1 MVAVVFPP
9 KKPHYEYFLEC
20 IIDRGGQISDRK
32 LFGMKEEIMSQ
43 DVGKYMGIYKQTFS
57 ELRKNNIIT
66 FEGCISFLGLL

>member
-1 MVAVVFPP
+1 M
-9 KKPHYEYFLEC
+9 
-20 IIDRGGQISDRK
+20 DRGGQISDRK

-43 DVGKYMGIYKQTFS
+43 DIGKYMGIYKQTFS